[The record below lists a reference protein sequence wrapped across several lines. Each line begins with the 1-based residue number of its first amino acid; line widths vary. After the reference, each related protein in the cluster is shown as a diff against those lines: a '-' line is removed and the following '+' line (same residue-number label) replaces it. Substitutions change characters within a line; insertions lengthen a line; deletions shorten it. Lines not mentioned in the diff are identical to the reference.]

1 MLAERKVGHMDEPV
15 YETLNELAEISAA
28 ALRVMVLENKDSGI
42 DTLKPFV
49 RFRIE
54 EAAKTL
60 DECAERLAALE
71 KYVELIQ
78 AADRE
83 AFSELC
89 ESVRSR
95 E

>member
-1 MLAERKVGHMDEPV
+1 MKEQPEARV
-15 YETLNELAEISAA
+15 YKTLNELAEVSAA
-28 ALRVMVLENKDSGI
+28 CLRVMILDDSSSGI
-42 DTLKPFV
+42 DTLHPYV

-54 EAAKTL
+54 EAAEL
-60 DECAERLAALE
+60 LSECSERLAALE

-89 ESVRSR
+89 ESVR
-95 E
+95 EDD